1 MRIIFVLTALLMLAG
16 CETYA
21 VGGTVPAD
29 NVRVHVGVSTGQ
41 YYDYYERHRYYRP
54 PVIVHNHVHQ
64 PPVVVVHKHKHK
76 KRHYR
81 HDHRY
86 DRRDHRRDHRRDRRD
101 RRHHD

>member
-1 MRIIFVLTALLMLAG
+1 MRIIFVLAALLVLAG

-29 NVRVHVGVSTGQ
+29 RVRVHVGVSTQQ
-41 YYDYYERHRYYRP
+41 YYDYYDYYRYRR
-54 PVIVHNHVHQ
+54 PVVVHRHVHQ
-64 PPVVVVHKHKHK
+64 PPVVVVHKHKYK

-101 RRHHD
+101 RRRHD